1 MVLSPKAKSAGWTG
15 VHRPHT
21 KLADVLARH
30 KGQADWA
37 ETIVDDESLF
47 AQWISMGPGSK
58 TPRRM
63 NGDTREWWIVQ
74 SGTLRFTVDGR
85 EPVVATKG
93 VMVQVP
99 YRTFYQI
106 ENVGTEPALRFEVN
120 VTRARKLYP
129 MDETPVPV
137 AGFEYV
143 QDARD
148 GRARRARSAEP
159 AGRGLQQGRGRP
171 GARRRV
177 RHRRSQLRQHHHG
190 PYQKPQPG
198 NKGHYH
204 EEGGEFWL
212 IMLGKIRYNIEGL
225 ERIRSRRRRR
235 RVRPAADVAPG
246 ELRRTGR
253 SALVPPGDERLPVS
267 GPHVRGRLM
276 RLAIAVRGE
285 RCSLIGVL
293 RRVVTG
299 ARPRTKPPRLLLRL
313 RAARRP
319 GTVTL
324 PTGFPERPFVRVEFD
339 KLTWR
344 PTEGNTLGVETA
356 VVEGDPSKPGYY
368 LTINHFPA
376 GVMSRPHYH
385 PDERYVIVLRG
396 TWYTDEGEVFR
407 PKETVPLK
415 PGDFMRH
422 PKGGPH
428 YDGALNED
436 TWVAISGYG
445 PTKATVIDGGELFG
459 KSR

>member
-1 MVLSPKAKSAGWTG
+1 
-15 VHRPHT
+15 
-21 KLADVLARH
+21 
-30 KGQADWA
+30 
-37 ETIVDDESLF
+37 
-47 AQWISMGPGSK
+47 
-58 TPRRM
+58 M

-99 YRTFYQI
+99 YRTLYQI

-137 AGFEYV
+137 SGFEYV
-143 QDARD
+143 KTRVT
-148 GRARRARSAEP
+148 G
-159 AGRGLQQGRGRP
+159 GRGVLDPQNRPVVDFNKVVAGQERG
-171 GARRRV
+171 GAFV
-177 RHRRSQLRQHHHG
+177 TDDRSFANIIMG

-225 ERIRSRRRRR
+225 QEFE
-235 RVRPAADVAPG
+235 ADEGDVVYVPRQTWHLASFG
-246 ELRRTGR
+246 GQEG

-267 GPHVRGRLM
+267 GAHVRGGLRWTDVGDSEDLRSAAVVHAYVAVAACSRHAAPRRLQ
-276 RLAIAVRGE
+276 RRTGSSSPR
-285 RCSLIGVL
+285 RC
-293 RRVVTG
+293 
-299 ARPRTKPPRLLLRL
+299 
-313 RAARRP
+313 AAATARP

-324 PTGFPERPFVRVEFD
+324 PTGYPERPFVRVEFD

-396 TWYTDEGEVFR
+396 TWHTDEGDVFR
-407 PKETVPLK
+407 PKQTVPLK

-428 YDGALNED
+428 YDGALDED